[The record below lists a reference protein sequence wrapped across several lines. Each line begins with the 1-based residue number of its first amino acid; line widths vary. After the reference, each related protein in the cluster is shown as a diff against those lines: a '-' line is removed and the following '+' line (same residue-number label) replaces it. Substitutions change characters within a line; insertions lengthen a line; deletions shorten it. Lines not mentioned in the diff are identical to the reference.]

1 MSKPTLYLSFDVET
15 DGPCVILNNMLS
27 IGFYGLDDNCVKHF
41 EYEVNLYPLE
51 GHVANSSTMKN
62 FWLKPENKEAY
73 DRLKL
78 NRVQCVDA
86 MKELSDKFFELSKTH
101 NLIFVAHPAAF
112 DWQFFK
118 NYWGLAND
126 YWDDIL
132 EVESSL
138 YDIGYSCQCSST
150 LWNMVRQKNGWSS
163 NQANTKYKEISDF
176 NPDMEHYA
184 IDDAR
189 RQGIAYVKMKQMLM

>member
-1 MSKPTLYLSFDVET
+1 MSKKTTLYLSFDVET

-41 EYEVNLYPLE
+41 EYETNIYPLQD
-51 GHVANSSTMKN
+51 HVANSSTMEH
-62 FWLKPENKEAY
+62 FWLKPENKKAY

-78 NRVQCVDA
+78 NRVQYIDA
-86 MKELSDKFFELSKTH
+86 MKELSDHFYELSKTH
-101 NLIFVAHPAAF
+101 HLIFVAHPSAF

-126 YWDDIL
+126 YWNN
-132 EVESSL
+132 VFKTPL

-150 LWNMVRQKNGWSS
+150 LWNIIKQKNGWSS
-163 NQANTKYKEISDF
+163 NEANAKYKEISDF

-184 IDDAR
+184 MDDAR
-189 RQGIAYVKMKQMLM
+189 CQGIAYIKMKQMLI